1 MEMKN
6 SLMVWAL
13 SIEIN
18 ALPKKNGQIC
28 PVGKDVRCNREMAGN
43 ALSIRGFQ
51 RHASRRDK

>member
-1 MEMKN
+1 MVVVVEEVLEEEVEIKN

-28 PVGKDVRCNREMAGN
+28 PVGKDVRCNR
-43 ALSIRGFQ
+43 
-51 RHASRRDK
+51 